1 MIQFGEFTLDS
12 KQARLLCQAKEIAI
26 EHKLF
31 ELLLLFVNQPNTII
45 SRQDILDNLWAGS
58 LVTDNA
64 INKLVANLRKV
75 LADDPKNP
83 RYIQTVPKRGYR
95 LICEVTLLE
104 SINLA
109 EKYQIKVNGTSEV
122 NNRKKSLQNKRYNK
136 VIIALLLLFCSLF
149 LWQVFSEK
157 KSSSKDTNSNNN
169 RYTMELTRAHGAEES
184 ARMHPDN
191 NHLYYLKKDL
201 KSGSENTSYQ
211 LWIKNI
217 HTAKIRQVDTA
228 KVNIS
233 KIIAVVPEVSTEVS
247 SDTTTLF
254 YLDKIQDSCGVYQ
267 ATLKQISQSNKA
279 MQWQQA
285 EKLFDCSDKRIKD
298 IDYHTSRKMIYYT
311 AQPQNFWPNQI
322 YAFDLVTEKQSF
334 VTQVEPIG
342 WGHHS
347 IDISPDG
354 KKLLIM
360 STNSDYKTQLLVL
373 NLLNNEIT
381 EGFQFDYLV
390 TEAIW
395 HHDSEQVYYYAA
407 PPAHQIIKSDINGNN
422 ATTVVSVSEYLSPQM
437 SLFPD
442 GKNLLFSTEQ
452 KNSSNRWLV
461 PPKQVSD
468 IDNSTVHDINPVL
481 FHHSSQYLFI
491 SKRSG
496 RRQLYLGRYD
506 VKQAEIVTNFSQ
518 SHWLDYMAVSADD
531 QSVLLNADNKVYLLP
546 ISDLNETSP
555 LTILKQEYLV
565 FTSEQPIISLDWLT
579 KNAVAITT
587 VNNGIPE
594 LMVVNLLNNKVQQLN
609 GNWAYGLTD
618 SQHPEYNYLIEQQ
631 SNILYRTN
639 SLTFNDD
646 LVINPLELTKT
657 EVTLPNGFFH
667 VKIDSNV
674 LYYGS
679 DESEGIHLNAVP
691 IGNMSKSS
699 SYILNDFYGYD
710 VSNNKIMLSD
720 LESLEGDVHR
730 TMH

>member
-1 MIQFGEFTLDS
+1 MMMQFGEFTLDD
-12 KQARLLCQAKEIAI
+12 KQARLLCQEKEIAI
-26 EHKLF
+26 EPKLF

-45 SRQDILDNLWAGS
+45 SRQDILDNLWRGS

-75 LADDPKNP
+75 LGDGAKNP

-95 LICEVTLLE
+95 LICKVTLLE
-104 SINLA
+104 TLNA
-109 EKYQIKVNGTSEV
+109 KEKGQFISDVYSETIS
-122 NNRKKSLQNKRYNK
+122 RKKSLQNRSNSKA
-136 VIIALLLLFCSLF
+136 IIALLLLICSLF
-149 LWQVFSEK
+149 LWQVFSNNDK
-157 KSSSKDTNSNNN
+157 NSNSN

-201 KSGSENTSYQ
+201 NKTSENTNYQ

-217 HTAKIRQVDTA
+217 HTAKIKQVDIA
-228 KVNIS
+228 KTSIS
-233 KIIAVVPEVSTEVS
+233 KIIAVVTGSNS
-247 SDTTTLF
+247 NTTNLF
-254 YLDKIQDSCGVYQ
+254 YLDKKQDSCGVYQ
-267 ATLKQISQSNKA
+267 ATLKQINHVKQASEANKT
-279 MQWQQA
+279 MQWRQA

-298 IDYHTSRKMIYYT
+298 IDYHVSKNMIYYT
-311 AQPQNFWPNQI
+311 AQPRNFWPNQV
-322 YAFDLVTEKQSF
+322 YAFNLATKKHSF
-334 VTQVEPIG
+334 VTQTEPVG

-354 KKLLIM
+354 NKLLIM

-381 EGFQFDYLV
+381 EGFKFDYPV
-390 TEAIW
+390 SEAIW

-407 PPAHQIIKSDINGNN
+407 PPAHQIIKSDLNGNN
-422 ATTVVSVSEYLSPQM
+422 ATTVVSVSEYLSPHM

-468 IDNSTVHDINPVL
+468 IDNSTVDDINPAL

-506 VKQAEIVTNFSQ
+506 AKQADIVTNFSQ
-518 SHWLDYMAVSADD
+518 SHWLGYIAVSADD
-531 QSVLLNADNKVYLLP
+531 QSVLVNADNEVYLLP
-546 ISDLNETSP
+546 ISTLNEISP
-555 LTILKQEYLV
+555 LTILKQEYLI
-565 FTSEQPIISLDWLT
+565 FTSEHPIISLDWLT
-579 KNAVAITT
+579 KNGVAITT
-587 VNNGIPE
+587 VINGIPE
-594 LMVVNLLNNKVQQLN
+594 LMVVDLFNNKVQQIN
-609 GNWAYGLTD
+609 GKWAYGLTD
-618 SQHPEYNYLIEQQ
+618 RQHPEYNYLIEQQ
-631 SNILYRTN
+631 SNTLYRTN
-639 SLTFNDD
+639 SLTFSDD
-646 LVINPLELTKT
+646 LVINQHEFTKT
-657 EVTLPNGFFH
+657 QVTLPNGFFH
-667 VKIDSNV
+667 VKIDANV

-679 DESEGIHLNAVP
+679 DESDSNYLNAVP
-691 IGNMSKSS
+691 INNIDKGSK
-699 SYILNDFYGYD
+699 YPLNDFSGYD
-710 VSNNKIMLSD
+710 VSNGKIIVSD
-720 LESLEGDVHR
+720 IESLEGDVHR

>member
-1 MIQFGEFTLDS
+1 MMQFGEFTLDD
-12 KQARLLCQAKEIAI
+12 KQARLLCKKKEIAI
-26 EHKLF
+26 EPKLF

-75 LADDPKNP
+75 LADEPKNP

-104 SINLA
+104 SLNTTEKGQVIND
-109 EKYQIKVNGTSEV
+109 GTSEV
-122 NNRKKSLQNKRYNK
+122 NNSIKKRCKRSFQNNAISTA
-136 VIIALLLLFCSLF
+136 IIALLLLLCSLF
-149 LWQVFSEK
+149 LWQVFSDNDK
-157 KSSSKDTNSNNN
+157 NSNNN

-191 NHLYYLKKDL
+191 THLYYLKKD
-201 KSGSENTSYQ
+201 SADTHYQ

-217 HTAKIRQVDTA
+217 HTAKIKQVDIA
-228 KVNIS
+228 KTSIN
-233 KIIAVVPEVSTEVS
+233 KIIAVVSGLN
-247 SDTTTLF
+247 SDTTNLF
-254 YLDKIQDSCGVYQ
+254 YLDKKQNSCGVYQ
-267 ATLKQISQSNKA
+267 AALTQINHVKQVSQTNKR

-298 IDYHTSRKMIYYT
+298 IDYHVSKNMIYYT

-322 YAFDLVTEKQSF
+322 YAFNLATKEHSF
-334 VTQVEPIG
+334 VTQVEPVG

-354 KKLLIM
+354 NKLLIM

-381 EGFQFDYLV
+381 EGVKFDYPV
-390 TEAIW
+390 YQAIW

-407 PPAHQIIKSDINGNN
+407 PPAHQIIKSDLNGNN

-442 GKNLLFSTEQ
+442 GKNLLFSTQ
-452 KNSSNRWLV
+452 KNNFSNRWLV
-461 PPKQVSD
+461 APKQVSD
-468 IDNSTVHDINPVL
+468 IDNSTVYDINPAL

-491 SKRSG
+491 SNRSG

-506 VKQAEIVTNFSQ
+506 AKQAEIVTNFSQ
-518 SHWLDYMAVSADD
+518 SHWLGYITVSADD
-531 QSVLLNADNKVYLLP
+531 QSVLLNAGNEVYLLP
-546 ISDLNETSP
+546 ISTLNEISP
-555 LTILKQEYLV
+555 LITLKQEHLI

-579 KNAVAITT
+579 KSGVAITT

-594 LMVVNLLNNKVQQLN
+594 LMVVNLFDNKVQQLN
-609 GNWAYGLTD
+609 GKWAYGLTD
-618 SQHPEYNYLIEQQ
+618 SQYPEYNYLIEQQ
-631 SNILYRTN
+631 SNTLYRTN
-639 SLTFNDD
+639 SLTFSDD
-646 LVINPLELTKT
+646 LVINQHKFTKT
-657 EVTLPNGFFH
+657 QVTLPNGFYH
-667 VKIDSNV
+667 VKIDANV

-679 DESEGIHLNAVP
+679 DESDSVYLNAVP
-691 IGNMSKSS
+691 LNNIDKASK
-699 SYILNDFYGYD
+699 YLLNDFNGYD
-710 VSNNKIMLSD
+710 VSNGKIMLSD

-730 TMH
+730 TMD

>member
-1 MIQFGEFTLDS
+1 MQFGEFTLDS
-12 KQARLLCQAKEIAI
+12 KQARLSYRDKELPI
-26 EHKLF
+26 EPKLF

-104 SINLA
+104 SFNSTEKVQLIA
-109 EKYQIKVNGTSEV
+109 EETSET
-122 NNRKKSLQNKRYNK
+122 NKRKTSLRNK
-136 VIIALLLLFCSLF
+136 SNSKTIVVLLLVLCSLF
-149 LWQVFSEK
+149 LWQIFSDNDK
-157 KSSSKDTNSNNN
+157 NSNNN

-191 NHLYYLKKDL
+191 NHLYYLKMD
-201 KSGSENTSYQ
+201 SENTSYR

-217 HTAKIRQVDTA
+217 HTAKIKQVDIA
-228 KVNIS
+228 KIS
-233 KIIAVVPEVSTEVS
+233 MTKIIAVVSGQENK
-247 SDTTTLF
+247 TTNLF
-254 YLDKIQDSCGVYQ
+254 YLDKNQDSCGVYQ
-267 ATLKQISQSNKA
+267 AVLTQIYHVKKLSQTNKT
-279 MQWQQA
+279 MQLQQA

-298 IDYHTSRKMIYYT
+298 IDYHASKEIMYYT

-322 YAFDLVTEKQSF
+322 YAFNLATEKHSF
-334 VTQVEPIG
+334 VTQVEPLG

-354 KKLLIM
+354 NKLLIM

-381 EGFQFDYLV
+381 EGYKFDYPV

-407 PPAHQIIKSDINGNN
+407 PPAHQIIKSDLNGNN
-422 ATTVVSVSEYLSPQM
+422 ATPVVSVSEYLSPQM

-442 GKNLLFSTEQ
+442 GKNILFSTEQ
-452 KNSSNRWLV
+452 KNFSNRWLV
-461 PPKQVSD
+461 PPKQASG
-468 IDNSTVHDINPVL
+468 IDNSTVYDINPAL

-506 VKQAEIVTNFSQ
+506 TKQAEIVTNFSPA
-518 SHWLDYMAVSADD
+518 HWLDYMAVSVDD
-531 QSVLLNADNKVYLLP
+531 QSVLLNANNKVYLLP
-546 ISDLNETSP
+546 ISTLNENSP
-555 LTILKQEYLV
+555 LTTLRQEHLI
-565 FTSEQPIISLDWLT
+565 FTSEHPIISLDWLS
-579 KNAVAITT
+579 KNAVAITN

-594 LMVVNLLNNKVQQLN
+594 LIVVNLFDNKVEQLN
-609 GNWAYGLTD
+609 GKWAYGLTD

-631 SNILYRTN
+631 SNTLYRTN
-639 SLTFNDD
+639 SLTFSDD
-646 LVINPLELTKT
+646 LIIRQHEFTKT
-657 EVTLPNGFFH
+657 EITLPNGFFH
-667 VKIDSNV
+667 VKIDGNI
-674 LYYGS
+674 LYYGT
-679 DESEGIHLNAVP
+679 DESDSIYLNAVP
-691 IGNMSKSS
+691 INNIGKASR
-699 SYILNDFYGYD
+699 YISDDSHGYD
-710 VSNNKIMLSD
+710 VSNGKIMLSD
-720 LESLEGDVHR
+720 IESLEGDVHR

>member
-12 KQARLLCQAKEIAI
+12 KQARLSCRDKELPI
-26 EHKLF
+26 EPKLF
-31 ELLLLFVNQPNTII
+31 ELLLLFVNQPNAII

-95 LICEVTLLE
+95 LICEVTLQGSFHSTEKGQLTAEENAE
-104 SINLA
+104 SNSRT
-109 EKYQIKVNGTSEV
+109 TSLR
-122 NNRKKSLQNKRYNK
+122 NHSYSKA
-136 VIIALLLLFCSLF
+136 IIPLLLVLCSLF
-149 LWQVFSEK
+149 LWQVFSDYDK
-157 KSSSKDTNSNNN
+157 NSNNS

-191 NHLYYLKKDL
+191 NHLYYLKM
-201 KSGSENTSYQ
+201 SSENTSYQ

-217 HTAKIRQVDTA
+217 HTSKIKQVDIANT
-228 KVNIS
+228 S
-233 KIIAVVPEVSTEVS
+233 MTKIIAVVTGQ
-247 SDTTTLF
+247 DNTTTNLF
-254 YLDKIQDSCGVYQ
+254 YLDKKQDSCGVYQ
-267 ATLKQISQSNKA
+267 ATIRQIDHVKQAGQTSKA
-279 MQWQQA
+279 MQLQQA

-298 IDYHTSRKMIYYT
+298 IDYHASKEIIYYT

-322 YAFDLVTEKQSF
+322 YAFNLATRKHSF
-334 VTQVEPIG
+334 VTQAEPLG

-354 KKLLIM
+354 NKLLIM
-360 STNSDYKTQLLVL
+360 STNGDYKTQLLVL

-381 EGFQFDYLV
+381 EGYKFDYPV

-407 PPAHQIIKSDINGNN
+407 PPAHQIIKSDLNGDN
-422 ATTVVSVSEYLSPQM
+422 ATPVVSVSEYLSPRM

-442 GKNLLFSTEQ
+442 GKNILFSTEQ
-452 KNSSNRWLV
+452 KNFSNRWLV
-461 PPKQVSD
+461 PPKQASS
-468 IDNSTVHDINPVL
+468 IDNSTVYDINPAL

-506 VKQAEIVTNFSQ
+506 TKQAEIVTNFSQ
-518 SHWLDYMAVSADD
+518 AHWLDYMSVSIDD
-531 QSVLLNADNKVYLLP
+531 QSVLLNVNNKIYLLP
-546 ISDLNETSP
+546 VSTLDENSP
-555 LTILKQEYLV
+555 LTTLKQEHLI
-565 FTSEQPIISLDWLT
+565 FTSEHPIISLDWLS
-579 KNAVAITT
+579 KNGVAITN

-594 LMVVNLLNNKVQQLN
+594 LIIVNLHNSKVEQLN
-609 GNWAYGLTD
+609 GKWAYGLSD

-631 SNILYRTN
+631 SNTLYRTN
-639 SLTFNDD
+639 SLTFSDD
-646 LVINPLELTKT
+646 LINTQHKFTKT
-657 EVTLPNGFFH
+657 EITLPNGFFH
-667 VKIDSNV
+667 VKIDGNV
-674 LYYGS
+674 LYYGN
-679 DESEGIHLNAVP
+679 DESESIYLNAVP
-691 IGNMSKSS
+691 IDNINKGNR
-699 SYILNDFYGYD
+699 YISDNFYGYD
-710 VSNNKIMLSD
+710 VSNGKIMLSD
-720 LESLEGDVHR
+720 IESLEGDVHR